1 MRPAAGASP
10 GVGTAARSRA
20 LAMSSS
26 EGRPQGGAPPT
37 GAPVAASSTSPPGW
51 LGRGVLSVGLTS
63 FFSDSGHEI
72 ATAIL
77 PSFLVSTL
85 HASAAALGIIEGVS
99 DALTGVAKLLS
110 GPLANDARRR
120 GRLASG
126 GYLGTAV
133 ATGAI
138 GLCAATWQVGLLRA
152 FAWTSRGMRSP
163 ARDSLLA
170 SLAPSRAYGRA
181 FGLERAGD
189 NLGAVVG
196 PLLAAGLVAWV
207 GIRPAI
213 YFAFVPGALAAVTI
227 SIAAREARRHRRS
240 PVPRKLRLE
249 LGAMRQ
255 AGVARALLPIVLFEL
270 GNVASTL
277 LILRATQLLHNGATT
292 LALATLLAILLYSG
306 HNAFG
311 AVVAYLGGHWLDRS
325 SARVVFATGAG
336 LYLLAYLGFS
346 LDLHS
351 PAELL
356 VAFALAGSGIG
367 LAETAES
374 TLFARLLPD
383 HLRGSG
389 YGVLGATQA
398 VGDLTSSAVVGVLY
412 VAVSPTVGFAYAAS
426 WMALSVLAASASK
439 VMRQPVPS
447 QSPG

>member
-1 MRPAAGASP
+1 MAPDQSTGSAQPRGETPGAN
-10 GVGTAARSRA
+10 
-20 LAMSSS
+20 
-26 EGRPQGGAPPT
+26 PPN
-37 GAPVAASSTSPPGW
+37 PPGW
-51 LGRGVLSVGLTS
+51 LGRGVLSVGLSS

-72 ATAIL
+72 ATAVL

-99 DALTGVAKLLS
+99 DALTGVAKLFS
-110 GPLANDARRR
+110 GPLANDPRRR
-120 GRLASG
+120 GPLASG
-126 GYLGTAV
+126 GYLGTAL

-138 GLCAATWQVGLLRA
+138 GLCVATWQVGLLRA
-152 FAWTSRGMRSP
+152 LAWTSRGMRSP

-170 SLAPSRAYGRA
+170 SLAPTEAYGRA

-189 NLGAVVG
+189 NMGAVVG

-227 SIAAREARRHRRS
+227 SVAAGEARRRGGS
-240 PVPRKLRLE
+240 LVPRRLRLE
-249 LGAMRQ
+249 LGALRQ
-255 AGVARALLPIVLFEL
+255 AGVARALLPIACFEL
-270 GNVASTL
+270 GNVATTL
-277 LILRATQLLHNGATT
+277 LILRATELLHNGATT
-292 LALATLLAILLYSG
+292 LAFATFLAILLYSG

-311 AVVAYLGGHWLDRS
+311 AVVAYLGGHWLDRAN
-325 SARVVFATGAG
+325 ARVVFATGAG

-346 LDLHS
+346 IDQHS
-351 PAELL
+351 PVAVL

-398 VGDLTSSAVVGVLY
+398 VGDLTSSAVVGILY
-412 VAVSPTVGFAYAAS
+412 ALVSPTVGFAYAAA
-426 WMALSVLAASASK
+426 WMGLALLAALGSRVMKGSVAS
-439 VMRQPVPS
+439 PP
-447 QSPG
+447 PG